1 MTSTTTRLFAL
12 LLLTVSTTAAQAQD
26 LAPELQFGARGV
38 VSGNVNIASGQTTS
52 AVSDFSDTALL
63 VGARQ
68 KLFHDARGQ
77 LVIGFQFPD
86 AESNLGQVFF
96 HRVFVR
102 LENQRNAFQ
111 IGRARLSSTL
121 VEFPTLRDDD
131 VLLFTDVVSPFSDGE
146 DSEDSQFGNVIEA
159 MRFLT
164 PRLRLELHGE
174 HYTETNDADDFSL
187 NAAGLSL
194 VYRVPESQRWNQK
207 VLDQFGVSFDG
218 FFTERAGFDDTWDEM
233 LKNVKVAAVLNLYPD
248 PVHFVQ
254 LSHQT
259 IYNVGFD
266 ETRRVTSFGEMARA
280 RSVATFTSLGYTW
293 RKYEWP
299 TLRASLGAGY
309 KTFPELTETNQLTLL
324 GNVFYRL
331 GANFDV
337 GLQVQQ
343 TWNNGDLERL
353 FEHRSTG
360 FKLALIYSVDQ
371 RFNNQFDDR
380 DSILN
385 LEHGYVK

>member
-12 LLLTVSTTAAQAQD
+12 ALLLMSTTVAQAQD

-111 IGRARLSSTL
+111 IGRTRLSSTL

-131 VLLFTDVVSPFSDGE
+131 ALLFTDVVSPFSDGE
-146 DSEDSQFGNVIEA
+146 NSEDSQFGNVIEA

-174 HYTETNDADDFSL
+174 HYTNDADDFSL

-207 VLDQFGVSFDG
+207 VLDQLGVSFDG
-218 FFTERAGFDDTWDEM
+218 FFTERAGFDGAWDEM

-280 RSVATFTSLGYTW
+280 RSVAMFTSLAYTW

-299 TLRASLGAGY
+299 MLRASLGAGY
-309 KTFPELTETNQLTLL
+309 KTFPDLTETNQLTLL

-337 GLQVQQ
+337 GVQVQQ